1 MKFFNWIII
10 VITLASCESNHDK
23 IKGIWISRSHDYY
36 DSKIGENIKDADM
49 PFQMLAFIGDTVYVD
64 LNKSLY
70 SIKDDQLIFS
80 LNNKILRFSI
90 NVSDRFLILH
100 SKNFSPGEYSFYY
113 FIRHD
118 PE

>member
-1 MKFFNWIII
+1 LLVSALIIS
-10 VITLASCESNHDK
+10 SCQSNYDK
-23 IKGIWISRSHDYY
+23 IEGIWIFRSHDYY

-100 SKNFSPGEYSFYY
+100 SKDLSPGDYSFYY
-113 FIRHD
+113 FIRND
-118 PE
+118 LE